1 MILKTKRTECGA
13 SLLEMLAA
21 VGTAAT
27 LVGIAVPSI
36 ISLVADVRL
45 STETNEFLADLA
57 LARVEAVRRGARV
70 VLCVSADQSTCSASG
85 HWSQGRI
92 LFEDPNNNARRDGGE
107 SLLSVR
113 PGTEPTWQ
121 IKGNTTVKSYISYH
135 PIGRSKLTNGGFQAG
150 TVTICPLASSS
161 VGATQIV
168 ISSTGRPR
176 SQRVRLSEC
185 L

>member
-1 MILKTKRTECGA
+1 MRTKPTECGA
-13 SLLEMLAA
+13 SLLEVLAA

-36 ISLVADVRL
+36 TRLVVDVRL
-45 STETNEFLADLA
+45 STETNAFLADLA
-57 LARVEAVRRGARV
+57 LARVESVRRGARV
-70 VLCVSADQSTCSASG
+70 VLCVSEDQSTCSDTG
-85 HWSQGRI
+85 QWSQGRI
-92 LFEDPNNNARRDGGE
+92 LFEDPNNNARRDIGE

-113 PGTEPTWQ
+113 PRTESTWQ

-135 PIGRSKLTNGGFQAG
+135 PVGRSKLTNGGFQAG
-150 TVTICPLASSS
+150 TVTICPLGSTS
-161 VGATQIV
+161 VGASQIV

-176 SQRVRLSEC
+176 SQRVELSEC